1 MTIWRKT
8 AKKKNTPS
16 VYVPQR
22 HDSAKQIWQEFS
34 SVLPDEQESMS
45 PGLVKWLQTLKPFLS
60 QYRFVAFKTVGTEYG
75 STNSVIINIFSDALV
90 LHRELLDNIGKRCRT
105 LVQLE
110 VQNCEKAAQC
120 TGALAMEIAKSAGGD
135 GAGRAESAR
144 TQFYYLI
151 DQPFRQWLYKLDPDE
166 DVDEAVTLWR
176 AQAKTIAREIG
187 RNLVEQA
194 GPAALVGKRENYK
207 KGNKDCVY
215 YHAAPKAF
223 NRFLADI
230 KKIYGEQ
237 EVKV

>member
-1 MTIWRKT
+1 M
-8 AKKKNTPS
+8 
-16 VYVPQR
+16 
-22 HDSAKQIWQEFS
+22 
-34 SVLPDEQESMS
+34 
-45 PGLVKWLQTLKPFLS
+45 
-60 QYRFVAFKTVGTEYG
+60 GTEYG

-120 TGALAMEIAKSAGGD
+120 TGALAVEIAKSAGGD

-176 AQAKTIAREIG
+176 AQGQKQSHAKSAAISWSRPDLPLWSENAKITKKEIKTACIITPRPKPSTG
-187 RNLVEQA
+187 FW
-194 GPAALVGKRENYK
+194 PISKRFTA
-207 KGNKDCVY
+207 NK
-215 YHAAPKAF
+215 
-223 NRFLADI
+223 
-230 KKIYGEQ
+230 